1 MSEPNNK
8 PWTVKNISDGDRNAA
23 KAAAGRADVTLG
35 EWVGRAIRTQVQVDL
50 QADRAADTAG
60 FASDLADAERLIA
73 MAKELGPG
81 ERPPT
86 EVTNLLWELLTDRLK
101 AEKGRSST

>member
-1 MSEPNNK
+1 MDGE
-8 PWTVKNISDGDRNAA
+8 NISDGDRNAA
-23 KAAAGRADVTLG
+23 KAAADREDVLIG
-35 EWVGRAIRTQVQVDL
+35 EWLSRAIRTQVQVDL

-60 FASDLADAERLIA
+60 FASDLAEAERLIA

-86 EVTNLLWELLTDRLK
+86 EVTSLVWELLTDRLK
-101 AEKGRSST
+101 AAKGRSS